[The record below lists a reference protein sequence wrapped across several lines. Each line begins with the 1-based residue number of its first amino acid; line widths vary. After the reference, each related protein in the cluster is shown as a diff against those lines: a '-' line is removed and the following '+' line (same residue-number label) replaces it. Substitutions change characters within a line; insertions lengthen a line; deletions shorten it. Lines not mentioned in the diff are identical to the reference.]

1 MKIFSSDLVLYFN
14 KKDTFAVDTFLF
26 NKNSLSFGDIKPD
39 ITISGDDVVYSFKT
53 FVYKAID
60 NGGYEQNYID
70 LELIIER
77 LKSIKDLKYFSFK
90 TDSTKIPDIF
100 NQDNFTKR
108 FEITVQEDVM
118 AFNFYNLKN
127 SLVFNEHNLLLLF
140 GTTDNLIRFK
150 DYFLKTKSEYPFVTQ
165 RQYNIADNQQLLYA
179 HIKPNYI
186 TDEFI
191 EELCDKIKIIDLK
204 YVLPNMDQDYF
215 GNYIASDTDDSM
227 INFIYI
233 NNIIIT
239 IKEEK

>member
-1 MKIFSSDLVLYFN
+1 
-14 KKDTFAVDTFLF
+14 
-26 NKNSLSFGDIKPD
+26 
-39 ITISGDDVVYSFKT
+39 
-53 FVYKAID
+53 
-60 NGGYEQNYID
+60 
-70 LELIIER
+70 
-77 LKSIKDLKYFSFK
+77 
-90 TDSTKIPDIF
+90 
-100 NQDNFTKR
+100 
-108 FEITVQEDVM
+108 M

-150 DYFLKTKSEYPFVTQ
+150 DYFLKTKPEYPFVTK
-165 RQYNIADNQQLLYA
+165 RQYNIVDNQQLLYA

>member
-14 KKDTFAVDTFLF
+14 KKDSFSVDTFLF

-70 LELIIER
+70 LELIIDR

-100 NQDNFTKR
+100 NQDNFTKK

-127 SLVFNEHNLLLLF
+127 SLVFNEHNLILLF

-165 RQYNIADNQQLLYA
+165 RQYNIVDNQQLLYA

-204 YVLPNMDQDYF
+204 YVLPNMDPDYF
-215 GNYIASDTDDSM
+215 GNYIASDTDDSL

>member
-14 KKDTFAVDTFLF
+14 KKDTFSVDTFLF

-39 ITISGDDVVYSFKT
+39 ITISGNDVVYSFKT

-70 LELIIER
+70 LELIIDR
-77 LKSIKDLKYFSFK
+77 LKSINDLKYFSFK

-100 NQDNFTKR
+100 NQDNFNKK
-108 FEITVQEDVM
+108 FEITIQEDVM

-150 DYFLKTKSEYPFVTQ
+150 DYFLKTTPEYPFVTK
-165 RQYNIADNQQLLYA
+165 RQYDIIDNEQLLYA
-179 HIKPNYI
+179 HIKSNYM

-191 EELCDKIKIIDLK
+191 EELRDKIKIIDLK
-204 YVLPNMDQDYF
+204 YVLPNMDSDYF
-215 GNYIASDTDDSM
+215 GNYIASETDDSM

>member
-14 KKDTFAVDTFLF
+14 KKDTFSVDTFLF

-70 LELIIER
+70 LELIIDR

-100 NQDNFTKR
+100 NQDNFNKK
-108 FEITVQEDVM
+108 FEITIQEDVM

-150 DYFLKTKSEYPFVTQ
+150 DYFLKTTPDYPFVTM
-165 RQYNIADNQQLLYA
+165 RQYDIIDNEQLLYA
-179 HIKPNYI
+179 HIKSNYM

-191 EELCDKIKIIDLK
+191 EELRDKIKIIDLK
-204 YVLPNMDQDYF
+204 YVLPNMDSDYF
-215 GNYIASDTDDSM
+215 GNYIASETDDSM